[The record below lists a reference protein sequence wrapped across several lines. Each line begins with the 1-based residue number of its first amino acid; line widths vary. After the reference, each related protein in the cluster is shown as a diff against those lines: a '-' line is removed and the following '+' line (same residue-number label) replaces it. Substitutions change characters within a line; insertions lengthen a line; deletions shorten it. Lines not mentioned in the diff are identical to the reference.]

1 MRKTILTLLVMTCAS
16 TGAKAQ
22 TFLDNLRKD
31 KQGEGKVI
39 VTQSK
44 DIDKLVDG
52 SNTAKPATATQK
64 PANGTQKGTLVSTAN
79 DKTKAAT
86 KSNAAKDAAGKDKNH
101 PATKEKDK
109 ENGRE
114 TAAERKA
121 ENTRADRQTEE
132 TGEMNIPTVDMTK
145 KVMRRS
151 HKVSGYRVQAYAGGN
166 TRNDKQQAQHIG
178 NAIKMKYPDQPVY
191 VHFYSPR
198 WICRIGNF
206 RTYGEAQKMLNS
218 IKAMGY
224 KSATIV
230 KGMITVQY

>member
-1 MRKTILTLLVMTCAS
+1 MTCTS
-16 TGAKAQ
+16 LGVNAQ
-22 TFLDNLRKD
+22 SFLDNLRKD
-31 KQGEGKVI
+31 KQGEGKVT

-52 SNTAKPATATQK
+52 SITSKTTNATQK
-64 PANGTQKGTLVSTAN
+64 ATNGSQKTTGGNNTN
-79 DKTKAAT
+79 DKTKTPT
-86 KSNAAKDAAGKDKNH
+86 KSNLTKETTGKDKTLS
-101 PATKEKDK
+101 ATKEKGK
-109 ENGRE
+109 ENERG
-114 TAAERKA
+114 TATEHKT
-121 ENTRADRQTEE
+121 ENYRTDRQTEE
-132 TGEMNIPTVDMTK
+132 TGEMSIPTIDLTK

-166 TRNDKQQAQHIG
+166 TRNDKQHAQQIG
-178 NAIKMKYPDQPVY
+178 NAIKMKYPEQPAY